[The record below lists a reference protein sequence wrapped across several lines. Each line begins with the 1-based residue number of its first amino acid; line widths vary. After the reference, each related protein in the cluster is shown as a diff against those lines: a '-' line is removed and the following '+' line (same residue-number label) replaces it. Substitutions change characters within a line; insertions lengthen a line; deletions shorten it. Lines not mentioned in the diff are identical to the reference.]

1 MALRLL
7 VCFRFALHRHTA
19 PSGAGWFSAYKPENC
34 CTCSH
39 SKARILQALHQALK
53 SNWNKWVL
61 HFDWPSVGVNR
72 THFGHQVD
80 PTSQKAATSADQVF
94 VSRPH
99 HHLAQQLDS
108 LRAILSFKLCG
119 WSKIPGI
126 ALPIKFVCQKRV
138 WKSVEESSKHYAC
151 RLEGQKIP
159 RASH

>member
-1 MALRLL
+1 MGLNIFPKLLNLRHSLFWMALRLL

-19 PSGAGWFSAYKPENC
+19 PSGAGWFSAYKPENS
-34 CTCSH
+34 TYPS
-39 SKARILQALHQALK
+39 SLTSSLK
-53 SNWNKWVL
+53 VKLKQVENL
-61 HFDWPSVGVNR
+61 HFDWPSVGVNQ
-72 THFGHQVD
+72 THFGQKIVD

-126 ALPIKFVCQKRV
+126 ALPMKFVCQKRV
-138 WKSVEESSKHYAC
+138 
-151 RLEGQKIP
+151 
-159 RASH
+159 